1 MKDSIIDGIMEAKK
15 KLLDK
20 SIRANCV
27 IVDNKYVHLKQFAVS
42 MCGEPWI
49 VPPAIGGLELFF
61 DDLPKDMAFIVTRS
75 ENLPS
80 TELDRLRTENKLL
93 KEKMQKIM
101 ELIGTEDA

>member
-1 MKDSIIDGIMEAKK
+1 MKDSIIDGIMEAEK

-27 IVDNKYVHLKQFAVS
+27 IVDNKYIRFKQFALS

-49 VPPAIGGLELFF
+49 MLPALGGLELFF
-61 DDLPKDMAFIVTRS
+61 DDLPEDMAFIVMRS

-80 TELDRLRTENKLL
+80 TELDRIRRENKLL
-93 KEKMQKIM
+93 KKKMQEIM
-101 ELIGTEDA
+101 EIIGTEDA

>member
-27 IVDNKYVHLKQFAVS
+27 IVDNKYVHLKQFALY

-61 DDLPKDMAFIVTRS
+61 DDLPEDMAFIVTRS
-75 ENLPS
+75 ENIPS
-80 TELDRLRTENKLL
+80 TELDRLRTENNLL

>member
-1 MKDSIIDGIMEAKK
+1 MMDSIIDGIMEAKK

-27 IVDNKYVHLKQFAVS
+27 IVDNKYIHLKQFALS
-42 MCGEPWI
+42 MCGEPWV

-61 DDLPKDMAFIVTRS
+61 DDLPADMAFIVTRS

-80 TELDRLRTENKLL
+80 TELDRMREENKTLKEKLL
-93 KEKMQKIM
+93 KIA